1 MSDVVEP
8 ARPSEAGSRVGPAE
22 LLRQAWRADP
32 GDAAARSDLDDL
44 LRMAASPDFE
54 GVAALV
60 PDKAVSLA
68 VLAGGDGLAHA
79 DARFTEAF
87 PQAET
92 RSDVRHLAGRAR
104 RAGSALGLLEAAD
117 GAATA
122 AWAVTGE
129 RALLWA
135 RGADATRAAARPG
148 AVLILVFAPSR
159 SDELAAAAVA
169 AFGLT
174 PLEARLAEA
183 FLFAPTLEI
192 AAEQIGVGRETARD
206 AMRRIMSKTG
216 ARRSRGVVR
225 LLTELMSAVRDQ
237 GPLTSDLLVDAFGL
251 TRAEAQVAV
260 QLVAGA
266 TQREAARALGLQPE
280 TVRGYAKAALEK
292 AGAPRIKDLARVA
305 AEAQALSR
313 FRDAAEPVFV
323 TGAPSARLGLRPRA
337 AGRSVAF
344 LDYGPRSA
352 RPAVIFHGFL
362 AGRSL
367 PPALARALQ
376 ARDLRPVV
384 IQRPGFGLTSPAR
397 HGYLEDAAA
406 DLAAVIEDLGPG
418 PVCLFARDGGTA
430 AALEFA
436 SRWPERIE
444 RATLLNPRAPRG
456 LAAGQHSGPVAR
468 LTRMMLAQPQAI
480 AAFGEFIRR
489 RTRSDLLERMLR
501 ETLRDLPQD
510 LAALD
515 DPAVMSQLARDIQ
528 AQFAHSSLG
537 YAAEH
542 GLYAAGWTPPQVAGG
557 GPWTIVH
564 AAGLSRPPPRAPW
577 LNLPG
582 VGFTELGGAGVLA
595 QFTHA
600 EDLARLI
607 AEGG

>member
-1 MSDVVEP
+1 VT
-8 ARPSEAGSRVGPAE
+8 SEERWEAQGADPPGPAE
-22 LLRQAWRADP
+22 LLRQAWRAEP
-32 GDAAARSDLDDL
+32 GDAEPRPDLDDL
-44 LRMAASPDFE
+44 LRMAGSPDFE

-60 PDKAVSLA
+60 PEAAVCVA
-68 VLAGGDGLAHA
+68 VLGTGDAVAHA

-87 PQAET
+87 PHAEG
-92 RSDVRHLAGRAR
+92 RADVRHLAGKAR
-104 RAGSALGLLEAAD
+104 RNGSALGLLEAAD

-129 RALLWA
+129 RAQLWA
-135 RGADATRAAARPG
+135 RSAAAARAAARPG

-225 LLTELMSAVRDQ
+225 RLTELMSAVRDQ
-237 GPLTSDLLVDAFGL
+237 GPLTPDLLVDAFGL
-251 TRAEAQVAV
+251 TRAEAQVAAK
-260 QLVAGA
+260 LVAGA
-266 TQREAARALGLQPE
+266 TQREAAEALGLQPE

-292 AGAPRIKDLARVA
+292 TGAARVKDLARVA

-313 FRDAAEPVFV
+313 FCDAAEPVFV
-323 TGAPSARLGLRPRA
+323 TGGPLARLSLRPRA
-337 AGRSVAF
+337 GGRRVAF
-344 LDYGPRSA
+344 VDYGPRSG

-367 PPALARALQ
+367 PPGLARALQ
-376 ARDLRPVV
+376 ARNLRPIVV
-384 IQRPGFGLTSPAR
+384 QRPGFGLTSPAQ
-397 HGYLEDAAA
+397 HGYLEDAAG
-406 DLAAVIEDLGPG
+406 DLAAVIEALGLGPI
-418 PVCLFARDGGTA
+418 CLFARDGGTA
-430 AALEFA
+430 AALAFA
-436 SRWPERIE
+436 SQHPGAVRHG
-444 RATLLNPRAPRG
+444 ALLNPRSPQG

-468 LTRMMLAQPQAI
+468 LTRVMLAQPQAI
-480 AAFGEFIRR
+480 AAFGEFIRK

-501 ETLRDLPQD
+501 ETLRALPQD

-528 AQFAHSSLG
+528 AQFAHSSSG

-542 GLYAAGWTPPQVAGG
+542 GLYAAGWTPPQVPGG

-564 AAGLSRPPPRAPW
+564 AAGLSRTPPRDPW
-577 LNLPG
+577 LDLPG
-582 VGFTELGGAGVLA
+582 VSFAELPGAGVLA

-600 EDLARLI
+600 EALARLI
-607 AEGG
+607 AGDG